1 MPGKGFTGLR
11 QHRIKSVL
19 FFQGISA
26 FIFWMLDRQRDASA
40 GETQTQPPHV
50 DIGRSLT
57 PPVWLPGVKLSP
69 ERNAV
74 KIWALDLPE
83 IPRALRALLQHTYRP
98 YAYIKRCTTNIC
110 ILNHQKSIKTI
121 FMIRLSLWRG
131 LTDWVVMQ
139 QQRIQTY
146 INVAGPE
153 ALSLPQ
159 TILSTDGW
167 PSTKHRESRA
177 SQSHLST
184 I

>member
-1 MPGKGFTGLR
+1 M
-11 QHRIKSVL
+11 
-19 FFQGISA
+19 
-26 FIFWMLDRQRDASA
+26 DASA
-40 GETQTQPPHV
+40 GETQTQTPHA

-57 PPVWLPGVKLSP
+57 SPVWLPGVKLSP

-98 YAYIKRCTTNIC
+98 YTHRERCTTNIC
-110 ILNHQKSIKTI
+110 ILNHQKSIRTT
-121 FMIRLSLWRG
+121 FTIRLSLWWV
-131 LTDWVVMQ
+131 LTDWMATQQLQQ
-139 QQRIQTY
+139 QQRIHTY